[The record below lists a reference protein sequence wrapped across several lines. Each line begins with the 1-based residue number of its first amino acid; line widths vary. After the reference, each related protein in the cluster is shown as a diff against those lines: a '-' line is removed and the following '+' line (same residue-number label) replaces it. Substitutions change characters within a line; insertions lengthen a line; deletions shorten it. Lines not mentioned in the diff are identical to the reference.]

1 MARSAEN
8 SVAPRLANYIP
19 NAQGQHIQSQH
30 ILGEVNMRRGEFLA
44 VTVVFCC
51 SLCTLLAASTGPD
64 DRPIT
69 DPRSVVSS
77 SNSAAR
83 PAPIDDLYYTRSVFA
98 PAWSPNGQQIVFV
111 SDIAGR
117 FNLWKVG
124 ASGGWPI
131 QLTQSDDRQYSPVWS
146 PDGKWIVYEQDRAGD
161 ELWDLYA
168 VPSDGGEIVNLTNTP
183 AIREQDPHWSHDG
196 RTIAFSYKPK
206 EASQYDIALLDW
218 NTRKVHKLTHEE
230 QPGYFWSVVAWSSDD
245 KTIYAGR
252 VNAPFTDADI
262 YRIDVATGKTEN
274 LTAHQGTVRYL
285 ASSLSPD
292 GRTLLLSSDA
302 KGGYMNIGL
311 LDIATKKVNWVTDLK
326 WEASSGNFSPD
337 GKHYSYIVNQD
348 GVTDAYLVDRA
359 TNDAKKVD
367 LPHGLNSFSGGS
379 SEFAPQSDR
388 LIVSHEASNQPG
400 DLWVYNLQSG
410 HADQLSF
417 STVASLRATPLPPSQ
432 IVHYKSFDGKIITA
446 LLWVPFNLKRDGSNP
461 AIVLPHGGPT
471 GQMVDYWN
479 TDVAALASRGYICI
493 APNPRGSTGY
503 GLDFQKA
510 NFQDLG
516 GGDLKDEIAGVDF
529 VKATGYV
536 DPKKIGIFGGSYG
549 GFMTLMAIGKTPD
562 IWAAAVDE
570 YGIISWSTMLKSSD
584 PSLNEYLK
592 ALLGDPEKDRKV
604 YEDDSPIT
612 YIRSEKAPLLV
623 LQGDNDPRVP
633 KEEAQQV
640 VDILKKEGRVV
651 DVHYYPNEGHGF
663 VKREN
668 QIDSIRRTIAW
679 FDQYLMGKSP
689 AP

>member
-1 MARSAEN
+1 
-8 SVAPRLANYIP
+8 
-19 NAQGQHIQSQH
+19 
-30 ILGEVNMRRGEFLA
+30 MRIRQLLSLF
-44 VTVVFCC
+44 VICC
-51 SLCTLLAASTGPD
+51 GLCTALAASTGPD
-64 DRPIT
+64 DRALT
-69 DPRSVVSS
+69 DPKSVVSA
-77 SNSAAR
+77 SNSSAR
-83 PAPIDDLYYTRSVFA
+83 PAPIDDLYYTKSVFA
-98 PAWSPNGQQIVFV
+98 PAWSPDGKQIVFV

-117 FNLWKVG
+117 TNLWKVN

-131 QLTQSDDRQYSPVWS
+131 QLTQNDERQYSPVWS
-146 PDGKWIVYEQDRAGD
+146 PDGKWIVYEQDHAGD

-168 VPSDGGEIVNLTNTP
+168 IPSDGGEIINLTNTP

-196 RTIAFSYKPK
+196 RTIAFAYKTK
-206 EASQYDIALLDW
+206 EGSQYDIALLDW
-218 NTRKVHKLTHEE
+218 KTRKVQLLTHEQ
-230 QPGYFWSVVAWSSDD
+230 QPGYAWSVVAWSNDD

-252 VNAPFTDADI
+252 VDPAFTDADVF
-262 YRIDVATGKTEN
+262 RIDVATGKAEN
-274 LTAHQGTVRYL
+274 LTPHKGTVRYL

-292 GRTLLLSSDA
+292 SATLLLTADA
-302 KGGYMNIGL
+302 RGGYMNIAL
-311 LDIATKKVNWVTDLK
+311 LDVANKKVTWVTDVK
-326 WEASSGNFSPD
+326 WEASSGNFSLD
-337 GKHYSYIVNQD
+337 GKHFSYTINAD
-348 GVTDAYLVDRA
+348 GVTEAYLVDRA
-359 TNDAKKVD
+359 TNKVEKID
-367 LPHGLNSFSGGS
+367 LPHGLNYFSGSS
-379 SEFAPQSDR
+379 SEFAPQGDQ
-388 LIVSHEASNQPG
+388 LTISHESSNQPG
-400 DLWVYNLQSG
+400 DIWVYSLKSR
-410 HADQLSF
+410 HAEQLTF
-417 STVASLRATPLPPSQ
+417 SAIASLRGTPLPPSQ

-479 TDVAALASRGYICI
+479 TDVAALTSRGYICI

-516 GGDLKDEIAGVDF
+516 GGDLKDEIAGVEF

-536 DPKKIGIFGGSYG
+536 DPKKIGIYGGSYG

-570 YGIISWSTMLKSSD
+570 YGIISWSSMLKSSD

-592 ALLGDPEKDRKV
+592 ALLGDPETSRKV
-604 YEDDSPIT
+604 YEEDSPIT
-612 YIRSEKAPLLV
+612 YIRSEKAPILV

-640 VDILKKEGRVV
+640 VEILKKEGRVV
-651 DVHYYPNEGHGF
+651 DVHYYANEGHGF